1 MLMAERVVRVAEL
14 VLGQI
19 IDAALG
25 MEGATAPRLAAP
37 NIGAQAAA
45 IATLK
50 QTAAVDLRFDVLL
63 EEVHDAQF
71 LFATLDEIRAE
82 VLQEEGRT
90 RGVRRSA
97 CEGVSWTRKPTRI
110 LLLTKQLRCTIMLP
124 STCTVPKISSS
135 RSPLRHSTQICT
147 MDAFPVT
154 NPSTKTATAAEKNK
168 SRRLRSD

>member
-82 VLQEEGRT
+82 VQAVAVHHHVALH
-90 RGVRRSA
+90 VHSA
-97 CEGVSWTRKPTRI
+97 ED
-110 LLLTKQLRCTIMLP
+110 QL
-124 STCTVPKISSS
+124 VP
-135 RSPLRHSTQICT
+135 L
-147 MDAFPVT
+147 
-154 NPSTKTATAAEKNK
+154 AAEAQHADLHHGCVSGDQSLN
-168 SRRLRSD
+168 